1 MQKNLVRML
10 EMVHSFFDMKNDSEQ
25 LQVNEATQARLR
37 RIHPMCLT
45 EVANEDGPILWL
57 LLFPT
62 NQALVDSFLKD
73 EINEQ
78 ELFDRTPEDSKGHDC
93 VYLCSASVLP
103 EFRNKG
109 LASQHTI
116 AAVQAMQ
123 KEFPIKALCV
133 WPFSK
138 DGEQLGQFVADKLCL
153 PLTIK
158 NTKPS

>member
-1 MQKNLVRML
+1 MQKNLARML
-10 EMVHSFFDMKNDSEQ
+10 EMVNSFFDMKNDPDQ
-25 LQVNEATQARLR
+25 LQVSEAAQARLQ

-45 EVANEDGPILWL
+45 EVTNEDGPILWL

-93 VYLCSASVLP
+93 IYLCSASVLP

-123 KEFPIKALCV
+123 KEFPIKSLCV

-138 DGEQLGQFVADKLCL
+138 EGEQLGQYIANKLNI
-153 PLTIK
+153 PLYV
-158 NTKPS
+158 KPF

>member
-1 MQKNLVRML
+1 MQKNLARML
-10 EMVHSFFDMKNDSEQ
+10 EMVNSFFDMKNDPDQ
-25 LQVNEATQARLR
+25 LQVSEAAQARLQ

-45 EVANEDGPILWL
+45 EVTNEDGPILWL

-78 ELFDRTPEDSKGHDC
+78 ELFNRTPEDSKGHDC
-93 VYLCSASVLP
+93 IYLCSASVLP

-123 KEFPIKALCV
+123 KEFPIKSLCV

-138 DGEQLGQFVADKLCL
+138 EGEQLGQYIANKLNL
-153 PLTIK
+153 PLYV
-158 NTKPS
+158 KPF

>member
-1 MQKNLVRML
+1 MQKNLTRML
-10 EMVHSFFDMKNDSEQ
+10 EMVHSFFDMKNDPDQ
-25 LQVNEATQARLR
+25 LQVSEAAQARLQ
-37 RIHPMCLT
+37 RIHPMCMT
-45 EVANEDGPILWL
+45 EVTNEDGPILWL
-57 LLFPT
+57 LVFPT
-62 NQALVDSFLKD
+62 SQALVDSFLKD

-93 VYLCSASVLP
+93 IYLCSASVLP

-138 DGEQLGQFVADKLCL
+138 EGEQLGQYIANKLNL
-153 PLTIK
+153 PLYV
-158 NTKPS
+158 KPF

>member
-1 MQKNLVRML
+1 MQKNLARML
-10 EMVHSFFDMKNDSEQ
+10 EMVHSFFDMKNDPDQ
-25 LQVNEATQARLR
+25 LQVSEAAQARLQ

-45 EVANEDGPILWL
+45 EVTNEDGPILWL

-78 ELFDRTPEDSKGHDC
+78 ELFDRTPEDTKGHDC
-93 VYLCSASVLP
+93 IYLCSASVLP

-123 KEFPIKALCV
+123 KEFPIKSLCV

-138 DGEQLGQFVADKLCL
+138 EGEQLGQYIANKLNL
-153 PLTIK
+153 PLYV
-158 NTKPS
+158 KPF

>member
-1 MQKNLVRML
+1 MLV
-10 EMVHSFFDMKNDSEQ
+10 
-25 LQVNEATQARLR
+25 
-37 RIHPMCLT
+37 
-45 EVANEDGPILWL
+45 
-57 LLFPT
+57 
-62 NQALVDSFLKD
+62 
-73 EINEQ
+73 
-78 ELFDRTPEDSKGHDC
+78 
-93 VYLCSASVLP
+93 Y
-103 EFRNKG
+103 RNKG

-138 DGEQLGQFVADKLCL
+138 DGEQLGHFVADKLCL

>member
-1 MQKNLVRML
+1 ML
-10 EMVHSFFDMKNDSEQ
+10 EMVNSFFDMKNDPDQ
-25 LQVNEATQARLR
+25 LQVSEAAQARLQ

-45 EVANEDGPILWL
+45 EVTNEDGPILWL

-93 VYLCSASVLP
+93 IYLCSASVLP

-123 KEFPIKALCV
+123 KEFPIKSLCV

-138 DGEQLGQFVADKLCL
+138 EGEQLGQYIANKLNL
-153 PLTIK
+153 PLYV
-158 NTKPS
+158 KPF

>member
-1 MQKNLVRML
+1 MQKNLARML
-10 EMVHSFFDMKNDSEQ
+10 EMVHSFFDMKNDPDQ
-25 LQVNEATQARLR
+25 LQVSEAAQARLQ

-45 EVANEDGPILWL
+45 EVTNEDGPILWL
-57 LLFPT
+57 LVFPT
-62 NQALVDSFLKD
+62 SQALVDSFLKD

-93 VYLCSASVLP
+93 IYLCSASVLP

-123 KEFPIKALCV
+123 KEFPIKSLCV

-138 DGEQLGQFVADKLCL
+138 EGEQLGQYIANKLNL
-153 PLTIK
+153 PLYV
-158 NTKPS
+158 KPF